1 MTVRLRPLIKPD
13 GRISRIR
20 LSESLRRRAFGG
32 RLGPAAERALEL
44 PKRCGVVISCEPFP
58 APALLSGAC
67 EQAASL
73 GRKSTRLNSSHH
85 ITTLAASC
93 VKQTCATG

>member
-44 PKRCGVVISCEPFP
+44 PKHCGVVISCEPFP

-73 GRKSTRLNSSHH
+73 RPRGL
-85 ITTLAASC
+85 L
-93 VKQTCATG
+93 